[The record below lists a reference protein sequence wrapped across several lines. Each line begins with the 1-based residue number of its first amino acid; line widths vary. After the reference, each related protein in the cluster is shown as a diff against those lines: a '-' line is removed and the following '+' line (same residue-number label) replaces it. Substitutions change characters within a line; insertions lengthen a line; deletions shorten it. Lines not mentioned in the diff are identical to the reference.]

1 VNEISA
7 GGHYE
12 AVWYEIRLKGH
23 LDSRWTAWFHGLS
36 LAQESDGTTLIHGFV
51 ADQAALHGLLQGVRD
66 IALPLI
72 SVTRIEPDQ
81 PDATIAPR

>member
-36 LAQESDGTTLIHGFV
+36 LAQESDGTTLFMVLSPTRQHSMACSRECV
-51 ADQAALHGLLQGVRD
+51 T
-66 IALPLI
+66 LPCH
-72 SVTRIEPDQ
+72 
-81 PDATIAPR
+81 